1 VYAVLHTIAENI
13 EFNLFVSDVGNVVL
27 LHKSPL
33 GHDYDYVQFDEPSGS
48 LEFMT
53 IEGKT
58 QNLGMNIPE
67 KLHERL
73 QKTRELLMV
82 EVTEDYTCQDPVL
95 LRFIQT
101 ITV

>member
-1 VYAVLHTIAENI
+1 MLQSITKSM
-13 EFNLFVSDVGNVVL
+13 EFNLFVSNVGNVVL

-33 GHDYDYVQFDEPSGS
+33 DCDYDYVQFDEQSSS

-53 IEGKT
+53 IEGKA

-67 KLHERL
+67 NLHERL
-73 QKTRELLMV
+73 QKTKELLMV

-95 LRFIQT
+95 LQFVQT
-101 ITV
+101 ITI